1 MKTPLLD
8 LTILNFRILNFKLL
22 IVYSLELSKFYC
34 LFYIPYYYY
43 LPIVVTTIVPNL
55 STFMFQETGNTVD
68 RIACEDITSK
78 YIQTVKNYLYFVFV
92 EGSRTKIGHQ
102 NG

>member
-1 MKTPLLD
+1 MKPPLLD

-34 LFYIPYYYY
+34 LLYILYYYY
-43 LPIVVTTIVPNL
+43 LPNVVTTIVPNL

-68 RIACEDITSK
+68 RIA
-78 YIQTVKNYLYFVFV
+78 
-92 EGSRTKIGHQ
+92 
-102 NG
+102 